1 MKKIWL
7 EITMV
12 LKGHPM
18 VWSCGYPKLNAGEC
32 KKYRKYHQFGSTYL
46 FLLISTSPLSP
57 FFTCFRYCDRK
68 RRKKKKSLGFAF
80 SFMFLQSSLLFVEQT
95 YKLSLSVYLFI
106 LVLFSGGKVEINQTN
121 QNELATILSVI

>member
-1 MKKIWL
+1 MQEIPKISSIW
-7 EITMV
+7 E
-12 LKGHPM
+12 
-18 VWSCGYPKLNAGEC
+18 Y
-32 KKYRKYHQFGSTYL
+32 
-46 FLLISTSPLSP
+46 LLIPFNINEPTFP